1 MKGRALIQVNL
12 AVFLFGTAGLFAK
25 WLDLP
30 AIAITL
36 GRVVFSSLALGL
48 FALVTR
54 QSLRVKG
61 RDFFLLV
68 LGGNAV
74 FPGNRRGSGDY
85 RGSGPV
91 PAPPREREGP
101 RRGLTESRGCGI
113 IVVVLKQ

>member
-36 GRVVFSSLALGL
+36 GRVVFSSLALGV

-61 RDFFLLV
+61 RGFFLLV
-68 LGGNAV
+68 LGETPSFREIAGAAV
-74 FPGNRRGSGDY
+74 
-85 RGSGPV
+85 
-91 PAPPREREGP
+91 
-101 RRGLTESRGCGI
+101 I
-113 IVVVLKQ
+113 IGVVVLSQLLPGKGKGRAGA